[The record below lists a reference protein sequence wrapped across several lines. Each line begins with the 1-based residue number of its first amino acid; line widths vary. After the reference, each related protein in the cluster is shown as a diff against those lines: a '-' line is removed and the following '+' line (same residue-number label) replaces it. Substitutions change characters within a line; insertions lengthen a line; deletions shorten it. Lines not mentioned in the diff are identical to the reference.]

1 MTASPQA
8 PLRPDPTVAGK
19 KPSSPSRVVAVVLLA
34 AVAAVTLA
42 GFIFRSTDRQVETFD
57 EPITAIEIDA
67 DAGAISLRATS
78 ADEATLTTTREWS
91 LGRSPDVTTS
101 AERGILRVTSRCG
114 STILAITCSARLVLD
129 VPAGTPVTVKSR
141 AGAID
146 ADGLTA
152 GLTAETRAG
161 AITVTDVAGDVALRT
176 SAGSIDATVA
186 SRRIDARSSAGA
198 VTIVAH
204 VVPEMVAVSTS
215 AGGVDIAV
223 PRSSYRVDA
232 DSSAGD
238 VAINV
243 PTDPEASRTITA
255 RSSAGAVQVH
265 QLDD

>member
-8 PLRPDPTVAGK
+8 PPRPAPTGAGK
-19 KPSSPSRVVAVVLLA
+19 KPASAIRMIALVLLA
-34 AVAAVTLA
+34 AAAVVTLA
-42 GFIFRSTDRQVETFD
+42 GLLLRGSDRQVETFD
-57 EPITAIEIDA
+57 EAITAIEIDA

-78 ADEATLTTTREWS
+78 AEDVTLITTREWS
-91 LGRSPDVTTS
+91 LGRRPDVTTS
-101 AERGILRVTSRCG
+101 AERGVLRVASRCG
-114 STILAITCSARLVLD
+114 PTILTVRCSARHELD
-129 VPAGTPVTVKSR
+129 VPAGIPVTVTSS

-161 AITVTDVAGDVALRT
+161 AITLTDVAGDVVLQT
-176 SAGSIDATVA
+176 SAGSIEATVA
-186 SRRIDARSSAGA
+186 SRRVDASSSAGA
-198 VTIVAH
+198 VTIVNR
-204 VVPEMVAVSTS
+204 VVPEMLAVRTS
-215 AGGVDIAV
+215 AGGIDIAV
-223 PRSSYRVDA
+223 PRSFYRVRA

-255 RSSAGAVQVH
+255 RSSAGAVQVR